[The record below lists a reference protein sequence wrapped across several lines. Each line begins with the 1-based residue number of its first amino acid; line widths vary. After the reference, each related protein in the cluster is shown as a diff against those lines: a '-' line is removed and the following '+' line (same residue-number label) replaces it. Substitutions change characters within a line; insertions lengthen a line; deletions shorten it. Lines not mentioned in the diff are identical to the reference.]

1 MIINNVIDDTS
12 GRQAEAAGPG
22 FRIANNPVANAGSMW
37 TPPMARDETYER
49 LRQAILS
56 GDLQPNERLVES
68 DLVSTFAASRAA
80 VRTAIVRLEQD
91 RLVVH
96 ESNRGARVRS
106 ISLQEAVE
114 IVQARAALEGLAAR
128 HAAAMATDADIDVL
142 YAITEEMEK
151 LHAQGDLLAMSDR
164 NAALHRHILEV
175 SGHETTQRL
184 IAMLNSQ
191 MVRFQFRTILSP
203 GRPERSLSEHQAVVA
218 AIAAHDA
225 AKSERAMRKHL
236 DAVASAL
243 QRSVESSR
251 GAA

>member
-1 MIINNVIDDTS
+1 
-12 GRQAEAAGPG
+12 
-22 FRIANNPVANAGSMW
+22 
-37 TPPMARDETYER
+37 MARDETYER

-68 DLVSTFAASRAA
+68 DLVTTFGASRAA

-96 ESNRGARVRS
+96 ESNRGARVRA

-128 HAAAMATDADIDVL
+128 HAATAATDADIEEL
-142 YAITEEMEK
+142 RSITREMEK
-151 LHAQGDLLAMSDR
+151 MRDRGDLLAMSDR
-164 NAALHRHILEV
+164 NAILHRRILEV
-175 SGHETTQRL
+175 SRHETTQRL

-191 MVRFQFRTILSP
+191 MVRFQYRTILAP
-203 GRPERSLSEHQAVVA
+203 GRPDRSLAEHKAVVA
-218 AIAAHDA
+218 AIAAHDG
-225 AKSERAMRKHL
+225 AKSERAMRQHL

-243 QRSVESSR
+243 QRSVESPR
-251 GAA
+251 VAA

>member
-1 MIINNVIDDTS
+1 
-12 GRQAEAAGPG
+12 
-22 FRIANNPVANAGSMW
+22 
-37 TPPMARDETYER
+37 MARDETYER

-68 DLVSTFAASRAA
+68 DLVTTFGASRAA

-96 ESNRGARVRS
+96 ESNRGARVRA

-128 HAAAMATDADIDVL
+128 HAATAATDADIEEL
-142 YAITEEMEK
+142 QSITREMEK
-151 LHAQGDLLAMSDR
+151 MRDRGDLLAMSDR
-164 NAALHRHILEV
+164 NAILHRRILEV
-175 SGHETTQRL
+175 SRHETTQRL

-191 MVRFQFRTILSP
+191 MVRFQYRTILAP
-203 GRPERSLSEHQAVVA
+203 GRPDRSLAEHKAVVA
-218 AIAAHDA
+218 AIAAHDG
-225 AKSERAMRKHL
+225 AKSERAMRQHL

-243 QRSVESSR
+243 QRSVESPR
-251 GAA
+251 VAA